1 MKKIIL
7 EYLLSNNKKSF
18 LFLIF
23 LIFINLF
30 LEIFSL
36 GLFIPLIKVLLN
48 KDNYNYY
55 LDYYLNYNF
64 FSNFDHKSF
73 LLFLLILLFIIFL
86 LKNIILI
93 ISNFVQFNF
102 FRKYII
108 NITTKLYD
116 NYLNKEYL
124 YFTEENTSVIL
135 RNLRSETNSTLT
147 FFQSALTLIT
157 EIIIL
162 FFILSFLLFRNLE
175 STLVVIIITIPAML
189 IYHLLTEKFLR
200 RLGEKRIYLD
210 GNINKGFLDSLGS
223 IKELKI
229 YQKEKMFKNY
239 LSKNLNEFYDV
250 GLNFQMMNIFPR
262 LFLEILIVTALLTI
276 IYLIE
281 FNLIKSSSDD
291 VILLL
296 GLFAAAAS
304 RILPG
309 LSKILTNFHSLK
321 FRISS
326 VELLSKEIGRMNE
339 NIIAEKE
346 DLSNNLLIIQDTK
359 FQINFNNVSF
369 SYPDSEKIILNNLSY
384 NFMSSKIYGISGDS
398 GSGKTTLVDLI
409 TGLLKPSSGKILL
422 NNNFDINKNLQ
433 VWRKNFSY
441 VPQNIFLFDNS
452 IESNISFEIEEKN
465 INPDNIK
472 KAIKDS
478 EIQDFIESLPNK
490 SKTNIGQFGSKLSG
504 GQGQR
509 IGIARSVYQNSK
521 ILIFDESTNAL
532 DEQIEKK
539 ILKTIK
545 NLKKDKIIF
554 IISHNKN
561 TLSICDEILN
571 ILS

>member
-18 LFLIF
+18 LILIF

-64 FSNFDHKSF
+64 FSNFDHNSF

-86 LKNIILI
+86 FKNIILI

-102 FRKYII
+102 FKKYII
-108 NITTKLYD
+108 NITTRLYD

-124 YFTEENTSVIL
+124 YFTEENTSKIL
-135 RNLRSETNSTLT
+135 RNLRSETNSTLA
-147 FFQSALTLIT
+147 FFQSGLTLIT

-189 IYHLLTEKFLR
+189 IYHLLTEKFLK
-200 RLGEKRIYLD
+200 RLGDERIYLD

-239 LSKNLNEFYDV
+239 LSKNLNDFYDV
-250 GLNFQMMNIFPR
+250 GLTFQMLNIFPR

-276 IYLIE
+276 IYFIE
-281 FNLIKSSSDD
+281 FNLMKSSSDD
-291 VILLL
+291 VILIL

-326 VELLSKEIGRMNE
+326 VDLLSKEIDRMNE

-346 DLSNNLLIIQDTK
+346 DLNNNLLIIQDTT

-369 SYPDSEKIILNNLSY
+369 SYPGSEKIILNNLSY
-384 NFMSSKIYGISGDS
+384 NFMSNKIYGISGDS
-398 GSGKTTLVDLI
+398 GSGKTTLVDLM

-422 NNNFDINKNLQ
+422 NNNFDINKNLK

-452 IESNISFEIEEKN
+452 IESNISFEIEEKK
-465 INPDNIK
+465 INQDNIK

-478 EIQDFIESLPNK
+478 EIEDFIESLPNK
-490 SKTNIGQFGSKLSG
+490 LKTNIGQFGSKLSG

-509 IGIARSVYQNSK
+509 IGIARSAYQNSK

-561 TLSICDEILN
+561 TLSICDEIVN
-571 ILS
+571 ILT